1 MLPPRK
7 ATLCDFR
14 DAQGRAIDAGL
25 AVYFPAPHSYTG
37 EDVLELH
44 GHGGPA
50 VVDQLLRSCLEAGA
64 RLADPGE
71 FTFRAFLNHR
81 LDLAQAE
88 AVADLIDAATARAA
102 RSAARSLKGE
112 FSAEVNKLID
122 QLIDLRVRVE
132 ACLDFPEED
141 VEPFLAA
148 PLADALDHLARQ
160 LSIIKAAAGRGAILR
175 EGATVVMSGPPNVGK
190 SSLMNRLAG
199 WDLAIVTDIPGT
211 TRDALRETVEIDGV
225 PVQLIDT
232 AGLRDSADVV
242 ERLGIERAREAIKRA
257 DVTLRLFDASQ
268 SEPPTDAVDTEGS
281 VIHVGNKIDLTSNF
295 PQDTDDVI
303 YVSAITG
310 QGIDALKVRILGLL
324 GWREEGELVYTAR
337 TRHLNAL
344 DRASWHLTEARGQH
358 DAYELLA
365 EHLRQAQVALSE
377 IGGAVSSD
385 ELLGQ
390 IFSRFCIGK

>member
-1 MLPPRK
+1 MSYRSPNSGTSPGGWSGASLPTEKRDLIAAVATAAGRAAIGVVRLSGPCLTSILPALVGRTVLPPRK

-211 TRDALRETVEIDGV
+211 TR
-225 PVQLIDT
+225 
-232 AGLRDSADVV
+232 
-242 ERLGIERAREAIKRA
+242 
-257 DVTLRLFDASQ
+257 
-268 SEPPTDAVDTEGS
+268 
-281 VIHVGNKIDLTSNF
+281 
-295 PQDTDDVI
+295 
-303 YVSAITG
+303 
-310 QGIDALKVRILGLL
+310 
-324 GWREEGELVYTAR
+324 
-337 TRHLNAL
+337 
-344 DRASWHLTEARGQH
+344 
-358 DAYELLA
+358 
-365 EHLRQAQVALSE
+365 
-377 IGGAVSSD
+377 
-385 ELLGQ
+385 
-390 IFSRFCIGK
+390 